1 MPSHQSPDRLSTLAA
16 LSSNNSQDESE
27 SGAEQAAGAN
37 AKVRQLQAA
46 HDAAQQEANNSIR
59 FLEKENLELMMEI
72 KDLKTRI
79 LKVPSP

>member
-1 MPSHQSPDRLSTLAA
+1 M
-16 LSSNNSQDESE
+16 
-27 SGAEQAAGAN
+27 
-37 AKVRQLQAA
+37 RQLQAA

-79 LKVPSP
+79 LKVPSLSLLVHLVGAVAMSQ